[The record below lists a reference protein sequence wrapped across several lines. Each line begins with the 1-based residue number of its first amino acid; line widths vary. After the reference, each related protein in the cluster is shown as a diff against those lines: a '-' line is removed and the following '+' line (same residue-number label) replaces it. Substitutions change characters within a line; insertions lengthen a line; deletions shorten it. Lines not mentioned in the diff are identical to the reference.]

1 MLKIRLRLT
10 ILCKLSLVGII
21 LFVSCAGRGA
31 VERYRPVMGYWRTE
45 RNIIMS
51 IHMSPENGV
60 AAVIKMTPGILSE
73 ESKPGTAVI
82 TQIKPLVEGG
92 FTGSF
97 IMPGEQR
104 PVRVRMVLS
113 SPETLVIMSWDRRV
127 KGNIMKWQRVT
138 DY

>member
-1 MLKIRLRLT
+1 MLKIRFRLSF
-10 ILCKLSLVGII
+10 IFKLSLVGII
-21 LFVSCAGRGA
+21 LFFSCTGRSA
-31 VERYRPVMGYWRTE
+31 VERYRPIMGYWRTE
-45 RNIIMS
+45 RNVVMS

-60 AAVIKMTPGILSE
+60 AAVIKMTPGIMSE
-73 ESKPGTAVI
+73 ETKPGTAVI

-127 KGNIMKWQRVT
+127 KGNIMKWQRMKE
-138 DY
+138 Y

>member
-1 MLKIRLRLT
+1 
-10 ILCKLSLVGII
+10 
-21 LFVSCAGRGA
+21 
-31 VERYRPVMGYWRTE
+31 MGYWRTE
-45 RNIIMS
+45 RNVIMS
-51 IHMSPENGV
+51 VHMSPDNGV
-60 AAVIKMTPGILSE
+60 AAVIKTTPGILSE
-73 ESKPGTAVI
+73 ETKPGTAVI

-127 KGNIMKWQRVT
+127 KGNIMKWQRVKN
-138 DY
+138 Y